1 LISSSPSAVTR
12 PHRIS
17 APFSSVSFRF
27 LPPHAQPATHI
38 ASNKAPEISAAE
50 LEEVHHRVLGH
61 PAHAYKQALPSL
73 DVFASHGAGAVF
85 VALLDGVE
93 TTTSYVQGLQAA
105 RGLYQAR
112 VGG

>member
-1 LISSSPSAVTR
+1 
-12 PHRIS
+12 
-17 APFSSVSFRF
+17 
-27 LPPHAQPATHI
+27 
-38 ASNKAPEISAAE
+38 
-50 LEEVHHRVLGH
+50 VHHRVLGH

-73 DVFASHGAGAVF
+73 DVFAQRPGAVF

-105 RGLYQAR
+105 RGVYQAR